1 MQMTPALLDI
11 SAEHQRQK
19 NLKTGKWVKLV
30 AEVGY
35 EYVES
40 YHKEGPVLTAISL
53 EPAEP
58 LAQELVYFN

>member
-1 MQMTPALLDI
+1 MVSGLLTPWTIRRLMKA
-11 SAEHQRQK
+11 K
-19 NLKTGKWVKLV
+19 
-30 AEVGY
+30 GY

>member
-1 MQMTPALLDI
+1 M
-11 SAEHQRQK
+11 
-19 NLKTGKWVKLV
+19 KLV
-30 AEVGY
+30 AKVDY

-53 EPAEP
+53 EPTEP

>member
-1 MQMTPALLDI
+1 M
-11 SAEHQRQK
+11 
-19 NLKTGKWVKLV
+19 KLV

-35 EYVES
+35 EYAES

>member
-1 MQMTPALLDI
+1 MRANPEA
-11 SAEHQRQK
+11 K

-30 AEVGY
+30 AKVDY

-53 EPAEP
+53 EPTEP